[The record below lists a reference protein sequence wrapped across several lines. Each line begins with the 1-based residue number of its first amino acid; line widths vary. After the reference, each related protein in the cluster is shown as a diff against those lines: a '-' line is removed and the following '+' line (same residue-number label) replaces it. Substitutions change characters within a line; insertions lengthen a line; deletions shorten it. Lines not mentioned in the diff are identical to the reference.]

1 MKVLRTRRDSFR
13 LVVGLLAALGIAA
26 GVALAAPARPA
37 KASDR
42 TIEFRNVRTDAERFI
57 DYSNSIRLTP
67 AQERIKA
74 EALEGIPAPCC
85 SEYTMATCCCP
96 CNLAK
101 SAWGLSNYLIAKKG
115 ASAGEVRVAVQRW
128 LKVVNPGGFS
138 GDVCS
143 KGGCNRPFRQ
153 NGCGGMDQTRV
164 IVGDDV
170 M

>member
-1 MKVLRTRRDSFR
+1 MGSVAVLATTA
-13 LVVGLLAALGIAA
+13 GLALPAPAA
-26 GVALAAPARPA
+26 GKGA
-37 KASDR
+37 DR
-42 TIEFRNVRTDAERFI
+42 GVEFRTVRSDAERFI
-57 DYSNSIRLTP
+57 DYSNSIRLTQ

-74 EALEGIPAPCC
+74 EALEAIPAPCC

-115 ASAGEVRVAVQRW
+115 SSAGEVRVAVQRW
-128 LKVVNPGGFS
+128 LKFVNPSGFS

-143 KGGCNRPFRQ
+143 KGGCNRPFGK

-164 IVGDDV
+164 IVGDD
-170 M
+170 MM

>member
-1 MKVLRTRRDSFR
+1 MGSVAVFATTA
-13 LVVGLLAALGIAA
+13 GL
-26 GVALAAPARPA
+26 ALAAPAA
-37 KASDR
+37 GKGADR
-42 TIEFRNVRTDAERFI
+42 GIEFRNVRSDAERFI

-74 EALEGIPAPCC
+74 GALEAIPAPCC
-85 SEYTMATCCCP
+85 SQYTMATCCCP

-128 LKVVNPGGFS
+128 LKFANPGGFS
-138 GDVCS
+138 GDSCF
-143 KGGCNRPFRQ
+143 KGGCQRPFAK
-153 NGCGGMDQTRV
+153 NGCGGMDQTQV

-170 M
+170 R

>member
-1 MKVLRTRRDSFR
+1 MKKGARPQASSRFAIGSAL
-13 LVVGLLAALGIAA
+13 LVAAVAA
-26 GVALAAPARPA
+26 SAFAAPTPAR
-37 KASDR
+37 KADDK
-42 TIEFRNVRTDAERFI
+42 TIEFHNVRSDAERFI

-67 AQERIKA
+67 AQERIKK
-74 EALEGIPAPCC
+74 EALEAIPAPCC

-115 ASAGEVRVAVQRW
+115 ANAGEVRAAVERW
-128 LKVVNPGGFS
+128 LRFSNPGGFT
-138 GDVCS
+138 GNACF
-143 KGGCNRPFRQ
+143 KGGCQRPFAK

>member
-1 MKVLRTRRDSFR
+1 MNESGNRPAWFCILMGSVAVFATTA
-13 LVVGLLAALGIAA
+13 GL
-26 GVALAAPARPA
+26 ALAAPAA
-37 KASDR
+37 GKGADR
-42 TIEFRNVRTDAERFI
+42 GIEFRNVRSDAERFI

-74 EALEGIPAPCC
+74 EALGGIPAPCC

-128 LKVVNPGGFS
+128 LKF
-138 GDVCS
+138 
-143 KGGCNRPFRQ
+143 
-153 NGCGGMDQTRV
+153 V
-164 IVGDDV
+164 I
-170 M
+170 